1 MVTKPVSWCMI
12 PVLLGLA
19 VLAVATSCGVAVYR
33 TGHTRP
39 VFRAVL
45 TAALVIVSP
54 IVCFWLFTVV
64 LTSTLP
70 VPVVAPPVVLLGLGL
85 YVVAEGTVPV
95 VTGTPAQ

>member
-1 MVTKPVSWCMI
+1 MI
-12 PVLLGLA
+12 PLLLGLA

-45 TAALVIVSP
+45 TAGLVLASP
-54 IVCFWLFTVV
+54 IVCFWLFAVV

-70 VPVVAPPVVLLGLGL
+70 VPAVAPPVVLLGLGL
-85 YVVAEGTVPV
+85 YVVAEGAVPV
-95 VTGTPAQ
+95 VARDAAR